1 MLEPTRPRA
10 VDAAE
15 PDQARWLA
23 GMGRALSDP
32 ARARILLLLAQGRAC
47 CEGLERQAPAETGDG
62 VCVCELEE
70 VLGLRQ
76 SLVSYHLRLLKEA
89 GLVRETRRGRWSYYA
104 LDRTVLK
111 KLADK
116 LSALA
121 STPPSEPA
129 DRPRDAEVGAD
140 LDGKGVTKMKDTRDP
155 RERRN
160 QQPGGFG
167 AAASATTGCC
177 GEESCC
183 GDTPEQATQATA
195 CCEEPACC
203 DDWY

>member
-1 MLEPTRPRA
+1 MLELTRPRT

-15 PDQARWLA
+15 PDEARWLA

-32 ARARILLLLAQGRAC
+32 ARIRILLLLAEGRAC
-47 CEGLERQAPAETGDG
+47 CEGLEQRTPAGPEDG
-62 VCVCELEE
+62 LCVCELESL
-70 VLGLRQ
+70 LGLRQ
-76 SLVSYHLRLLKEA
+76 SLVSYHLRLLKQA

-111 KLADK
+111 ELADK

-121 STPPSEPA
+121 SALPPEPA
-129 DRPRDAEVGAD
+129 DRSRDAGVGAD

-155 RERRN
+155 RERRH

-167 AAASATTGCC
+167 AAAPATTGCC

-183 GDTPEQATQATA
+183 GDTPEQATA

-203 DDWY
+203 DDCC